1 MGTKSCD
8 RVGYKRVKKRSP
20 RHSVQHKFYTSHIK
34 WKSSSTFRLHS
45 GVASES
51 ASRPVEVS
59 IHRPPAD
66 SSSSIAILLLSVLM
80 VYINSGSRTDIP
92 TVSRNARAARFRFW
106 PCPQSAPVSSYVL
119 LARWKSGQVVLLC
132 VRDRLSGTLFYWA
145 RCLSAYNGPPPSST
159 ENHPP
164 PLNNN
169 DHILGVFDTIE
180 HIDHGLRNAILVL

>member
-1 MGTKSCD
+1 MSLVGALRIKFWMNSPNLPWKKLCYQPKRAFLIRNAKFVFQNHWEVETYKSVLTLLTNPVFPKAISLIILSLLTRTDWMGTKSCD

-59 IHRPPAD
+59 IHRPPVD

-106 PCPQSAPVSSYVL
+106 PCP
-119 LARWKSGQVVLLC
+119 
-132 VRDRLSGTLFYWA
+132 
-145 RCLSAYNGPPPSST
+145 
-159 ENHPP
+159 
-164 PLNNN
+164 
-169 DHILGVFDTIE
+169 
-180 HIDHGLRNAILVL
+180 